1 MSQMWLCSEVQA
13 KIRGAFMENITFEEF
28 NNLEF
33 RLYESNPIIK
43 NPINSFVVADPS
55 VLTPDVSRDGLWHLF
70 CHTFFWCLYV

>member
-1 MSQMWLCSEVQA
+1 
-13 KIRGAFMENITFEEF
+13 MENITFEEF

-70 CHTFFWCLYV
+70 CHTFF